1 MSALIAEYEAI
12 VLGQYVSWILKNQMI
27 MLFGAI
33 LMYLLENF
41 DFVEKWR
48 KWVPFYVCVSTI

>member
-12 VLGQYVSWILKNQMI
+12 VLGQYVSWTLKNQMI

-48 KWVPFYVCVSTI
+48 KWVQFSVCVSTI

>member
-48 KWVPFYVCVSTI
+48 KWVQFYVCVSII

>member
-48 KWVPFYVCVSTI
+48 KWVQFYVCVSTI